1 VVAVKT
7 LLLLAVTLLAVLLEV
22 TLLEV
27 LMQEV
32 PLVVTQVVTQ
42 VQKAVTQVPLVMLG
56 QALKLQVKEAL
67 SLTQDLL
74 VLQEAST

>member
-1 VVAVKT
+1 MERTGHRART
-7 LLLLAVTLLAVLLEV
+7 SRVLHARDGL

-56 QALKLQVKEAL
+56 QALELQVKEDL
-67 SLTQDLL
+67 TLTQGLPA
-74 VLQEAST
+74 LQGAST

>member
-7 LLLLAVTLLAVLLEV
+7 LLLLEV

-56 QALKLQVKEAL
+56 QALELQVKEDL
-67 SLTQDLL
+67 TLTQGLPA
-74 VLQEAST
+74 LQGAST